1 MTAPAGRAS
10 VVFVG
15 GGPRTVGLL
24 ERIAANAPALFRGR
38 LDLHVVDPFPAG
50 GGRIWRGDQSELL
63 WMNSMAR
70 DVTVFTD
77 DSVTCAGPI
86 VPGPALHEWI
96 TGPGRAVLDAAGL
109 GEPAQRLQ
117 PDDFPS
123 RRLQSHYLRW
133 AFERAVA
140 ALPDGITLVEHR
152 SRAVAVEGG
161 EHDQQ
166 VRLADGQQL
175 RADILVLAQGFLD
188 RDPTPEERR
197 LSAAAERHD
206 LTYVPPG
213 YTADLDLSAVRPG
226 EPVLVRG
233 FGLAFIDLMVLLTQG
248 RGGRFDDAPDGTGP
262 LVYRPSGR
270 EPVLHVGSR
279 RGVPYHAKISYAVP
293 GSIPVPP
300 TYFTVEA
307 VTGAAAAAGSDG
319 GPVDFRSV
327 VWPLIAKELTAA
339 HYRRLVHAHPERVL
353 GPWNEFRDLLDS
365 ASVTG
370 DAFARAVEQLV
381 PKREDRF
388 DLPII
393 DRPLSGHHF
402 GSSADLTGTVIEYVQ
417 NDLRRRADPAYSAD
431 AAVFDALLTV
441 YGVLNILITRG
452 LIAPADRIRYVEGD
466 FHSFFSF
473 LASGPP
479 PRRLAELLALHRA
492 GVVRFAGPEMQVDL
506 EGGHFVGRSP
516 AVPGAI
522 RTRALIDARL
532 PRPDVRAAADPL
544 IRGLLADGELAVE
557 DLTGAGGRGPD
568 GGQLLADEL
577 ARAVRA
583 DRTVH
588 PRRFLLGPS
597 VSGSAGSAGFSRP
610 GFNGPGL
617 RQNDAVARHLLTE
630 LTRPTVAGGS
640 ASRPQP
646 RPRAYG
652 ATTSSLSVA
661 FSHAPHPAKESS
673 HAR

>member
-1 MTAPAGRAS
+1 MSTAAGPAR

-15 GGPRTVGLL
+15 AGPRTVGLV
-24 ERIAANAPALFRGR
+24 ERIAANAAGLNSGPVEI
-38 LDLHVVDPFPAG
+38 HVIDPFPAG

-86 VPGPALHEWI
+86 VPGPTLHEWVA
-96 TGPGRAVLDAAGL
+96 GPGRAVLDAAGL

-117 PDDFPS
+117 PDDFAS

-188 RDPTPEERR
+188 RDPTPGERR
-197 LSAAAERHD
+197 LSAAAERHG

-226 EPVLVRG
+226 EAVLVRG

-248 RGGRFDDAPDGTGP
+248 RGGRFDEVPDGSGQ
-262 LVYRPSGR
+262 LAYRPSGR

-293 GSIPVPP
+293 GSVPVPP

-307 VTGAAAAAGSDG
+307 VTAAAGPDG
-319 GPVDFRSV
+319 APVDFRTV

-339 HYRRLVHAHPERVL
+339 HYRRLFHAHPERVL
-353 GPWNEFRDLLDS
+353 GTWAEFGELLDS

-370 DAFARAVEQLV
+370 DAFARAVEQAV
-381 PKREDRF
+381 PKREDHF
-388 DLPII
+388 DLPVI
-393 DRPLSGHHF
+393 DRPLTGHHF
-402 GSSADLTGTVIEYVQ
+402 GSPADLTGTVVEYIQ
-417 NDLRRRADPAYSAD
+417 DDLRRRADPAYSAD

-492 GVVRFAGPEMQVDL
+492 GVVRFAGPELQVDL
-506 EGGHFVGRSP
+506 ERGQFVGRSP

-522 RTRALIDARL
+522 RTRALVDARL
-532 PRPDVRAAADPL
+532 PRPDVRASADPL

-557 DLTGAGGRGPD
+557 DLPATGGRHLD

-630 LTRPTVAGGS
+630 LARSAAVAGPRGRPPTRPENHT
-640 ASRPQP
+640 P
-646 RPRAYG
+646 
-652 ATTSSLSVA
+652 TTPPLSVV
-661 FSHAPHPAKESS
+661 FSHAPPTVKESS